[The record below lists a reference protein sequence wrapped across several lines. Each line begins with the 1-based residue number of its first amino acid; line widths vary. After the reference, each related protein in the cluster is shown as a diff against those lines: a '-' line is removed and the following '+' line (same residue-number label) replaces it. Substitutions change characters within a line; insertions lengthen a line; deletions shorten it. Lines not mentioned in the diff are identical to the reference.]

1 MTFPIKS
8 VISKLIGNKTSFM
21 IFSHKSTYFF
31 GNAANLWHI
40 FIFAGVFALTAP
52 YLITLEVSLTRTII
66 VGCVSILTGL
76 VLRLNYNGIQ
86 IDIKNDTYRN
96 FNAVLGIKH
105 GKWKKLPELQ
115 KIVFTSKNV
124 SSWNTPNGI
133 SPTFKTNSTIYT
145 VALIADSENPV
156 LFLQTENEKA
166 AIEKAKFLAK
176 ELKLTLS

>member
-1 MTFPIKS
+1 M
-8 VISKLIGNKTSFM
+8 V
-21 IFSHKSTYFF
+21 FSHRSSYFF
-31 GNAANLWHI
+31 GNAANLWYI

-66 VGCVSILTGL
+66 VGCVSILIGL

-86 IDIKNDTYRN
+86 IDIKNDSYRN
-96 FNAVLGIKH
+96 FIAVLGIKL

-115 KIVFTSKNV
+115 KVVFTSKNV

-133 SPTFKTNSTIYT
+133 SPTFKTNRIIYT
-145 VALIADSENPV
+145 VALLSASEHPV
-156 LFLQTENEKA
+156 LFLQTENEKKA
-166 AIEKAKFLAK
+166 NEKAKFLAK